1 MATGVPGL
9 DDVLAGGYATH
20 RAHLIEGRPGSGKTT
35 IGMQFLLEGV
45 KRGERTLYITLT
57 ESKRELDA
65 VAARHAWS
73 LDGIEIYEL
82 VPPELTLNPQQEQ
95 TLFHA
100 SDLELG
106 ETVRMVLAESE
117 RVKPQRVVFDS
128 LSEIQLL
135 SQGSLRYRRQVL
147 ALKNFYLLHNATVLL
162 LDDLSSGPDDLNLH
176 SVAHAIIRLEQLAPH
191 YGAPRR
197 RLEVVKMRGVQYRG
211 GYHDFIIRKGGIEVF
226 PRLIAHEHTSDVNP
240 DDLESGVSGLD
251 ALAGGG
257 LSRGTSTLI
266 VGPSGS
272 GKSSIALTF
281 AMGAL
286 RREEPVLLMN
296 FDEARHVFRT
306 RAAGI
311 GMDVAPYEASGLLR
325 SEFVD
330 PAELSPGEFAG
341 RIRASVEGGTKL
353 VVIDSLS
360 GYLNAMPE
368 EQFLLLQ
375 MHELLT
381 YLNQQGVV
389 TIVVLAQSGM
399 VGVTASPVD
408 FTYLSDNVI
417 LLRFFEAAGHV
428 RRAASVIKKRTGAHE
443 TTIREFAISKT
454 GIHVGSQLSEFQGV
468 LTGVPTYRGGDETL
482 LKGRD

>member
-1 MATGVPGL
+1 
-9 DDVLAGGYATH
+9 
-20 RAHLIEGRPGSGKTT
+20 
-35 IGMQFLLEGV
+35 
-45 KRGERTLYITLT
+45 
-57 ESKRELDA
+57 
-65 VAARHAWS
+65 
-73 LDGIEIYEL
+73 
-82 VPPELTLNPQQEQ
+82 
-95 TLFHA
+95 
-100 SDLELG
+100 
-106 ETVRMVLAESE
+106 MVMAESE
-117 RVKPQRVVFDS
+117 RVRPQRVVVDS

-176 SVAHAIIRLEQLAPH
+176 SVAHAIIRLEQRAPN

-197 RLEVVKMRGVQYRG
+197 RLEVVKMRGARYRG
-211 GYHDFIIRKGGIEVF
+211 GYHDYIMRKGGIEVF
-226 PRLIAHEHTSDVNP
+226 PRLVAHERASDVVA
-240 DDLESGVSGLD
+240 DALERGVPGLD

-257 LSRGTSTLI
+257 LDRGTSTLI

-272 GKSSIALTF
+272 GKSSIALTY

-286 RREEPVLLMN
+286 RRNEPVLLLN

-306 RAAGI
+306 RASGI
-311 GMDVAPYEASGLLR
+311 GMDVSPFEASGLLR

-341 RIRASVEGGTKL
+341 RIRSAVEGGTRL

-360 GYLNAMPE
+360 GYLNAMPK

-399 VGVTASPVD
+399 VGATSSPVD
-408 FTYLSDNVI
+408 FTYLSDTVI

-443 TTIREFAISKT
+443 TTIRDFAISSA
-454 GIHVGSQLSEFQGV
+454 GIRVGAQLGEFQGV
-468 LTGVPTYRGGDETL
+468 LTGVPTYRGGDGSL
-482 LKGRD
+482 LKGPD